1 MYLVIILNFF
11 PFFSNFG
18 PFTRN
23 YRNKLKKRGIRR
35 NLSSHKRE
43 FANYFLFLCDSTK
56 LFDILLVV
64 LSTF

>member
-1 MYLVIILNFF
+1 MYLVIILNF
-11 PFFSNFG
+11 PFFFNFG

-23 YRNKLKKRGIRR
+23 NRNKLKKRGIRR
-35 NLSSHKRE
+35 NLGSHKRE

-56 LFDILLVV
+56 FFDILLVV

>member
-1 MYLVIILNFF
+1 MYLVIILNFS
-11 PFFSNFG
+11 FFFFNFG

-35 NLSSHKRE
+35 NLGSHKRE

-56 LFDILLVV
+56 FFDILLVV

>member
-1 MYLVIILNFF
+1 MYLVIILNFS
-11 PFFSNFG
+11 FFLNFD

-56 LFDILLVV
+56 FFDILLVV